1 MFADNLQ
8 QDIDLINK
16 FYSEYFNKTNTIN
29 TNITTVVQKLDSVIE
44 EEKQNKVFLS
54 NLQNKISESD
64 LDNTYKT
71 LLTLSDTLNKK
82 YQEYN
87 LLIEGNAKKINEIS
101 SVLKEHDN
109 LIKNIYDEIHSL
121 NNMMIIINNKLVK

>member
-1 MFADNLQ
+1 MFSEYIQ

-29 TNITTVVQKLDSVIE
+29 TNMASVVEKLDSVIE
-44 EEKQNKVFLS
+44 EEKQNKIFLS
-54 NLQNKISESD
+54 NLQNKISETE

-71 LLTLSDTLNKK
+71 LLSLSDVLNKK

-87 LLIEGNAKKINEIS
+87 ILIESNAKKINEIS

-109 LIKNIYDEIHSL
+109 LIKNIYNEVQEL
-121 NNMMIIINNKLVK
+121 NNLMSTINTKLVK

>member
-1 MFADNLQ
+1 MQ

-29 TNITTVVQKLDSVIE
+29 TNMASVVEKLDSVIE
-44 EEKQNKVFLS
+44 EEKQNKNFLS
-54 NLQNKISESD
+54 NLQNKISETE

-71 LLTLSDTLNKK
+71 LLSLSDILNKK

-87 LLIEGNAKKINEIS
+87 ILIESNAKKINEIS
-101 SVLKEHDN
+101 TVLKEHDN
-109 LIKNIYDEIHSL
+109 LIKNIYNEVQEL
-121 NNMMIIINNKLVK
+121 NNLISTINTKLVK